1 MFLGWGD
8 SLSRN
13 APMGIWLFCLLTEL
27 VLSISSLNW
36 EAFFNQVLRREK
48 GFPGGSAVKNLP
60 RCSSVSESRRSPE
73 EGHGNPLEY
82 SCLENPMDR
91 GAWWATVPK
100 VTNSRTW
107 LKLLCILARKDGKSC
122 ICFLF
127 YPKPKH
133 SQCLNQKIK
142 CASSFTI
149 PQGKMNSGNSPNT
162 NWPWLSL
169 SHLPQKNIKKIL
181 RTFLVKISQ
190 VTMKALG

>member
-1 MFLGWGD
+1 MFSGWGD

-13 APMGIWLFCLLTEL
+13 APMGIWLLCLLTEL
-27 VLSISSLNW
+27 VLSISPLNW
-36 EAFFNQVLRREK
+36 EAFFGQVLRREK
-48 GFPGGSAVKNLP
+48 SFPGGSAVKNLLW
-60 RCSSVSESRRSPE
+60 CSSVSESRRSPE
-73 EGHGNPLEY
+73 EGHGNPLKY

-107 LKLLCILARKDGKSC
+107 LKLLCIHACKDGKSC

-149 PQGKMNSGNSPNT
+149 PQGKKNSGNSPDT

-169 SHLPQKNIKKIL
+169 SHLP
-181 RTFLVKISQ
+181 
-190 VTMKALG
+190 